1 MVQAVWHT
9 VQDAGWKNI
18 KINEEDFKKIS
29 GLRKKGGFAELA
41 DSPKFYLW
49 QGEKKF
55 IIKTNSYR
63 KNLERKERCVRMIED
78 ILKYNKK
85 FVEKKAYEPYLT
97 SKYPDKKLAILTCMD
112 TRLTELLPAALGIKN
127 GDAKIIKNAGGVI
140 THPYGSVMRSL
151 LVGILELGVEEI
163 MVIGHIDCGV
173 QGMDGHHML
182 EELVERGVS
191 QEHINVIKSTGTDL
205 EKWLG
210 GFESVEQSV
219 KDTVYALKHHP
230 LMPAGIKITGF
241 IMDSVTGGLEA
252 VEEKK

>member
-55 IIKTNSYR
+55 IIKTDSYR

-78 ILKYNKK
+78 ILKYNKE

-97 SKYPDKKLAILTCMD
+97 SIYPDKKLAILT
-112 TRLTELLPAALGIKN
+112 
-127 GDAKIIKNAGGVI
+127 
-140 THPYGSVMRSL
+140 
-151 LVGILELGVEEI
+151 
-163 MVIGHIDCGV
+163 
-173 QGMDGHHML
+173 
-182 EELVERGVS
+182 
-191 QEHINVIKSTGTDL
+191 
-205 EKWLG
+205 
-210 GFESVEQSV
+210 
-219 KDTVYALKHHP
+219 
-230 LMPAGIKITGF
+230 
-241 IMDSVTGGLEA
+241 
-252 VEEKK
+252 